1 MSMGEI
7 PEDPFRRRAEESQ
20 RDEDSGSE
28 SDFSAAESLLP
39 PMSSDD
45 PLDDPLPES
54 PRELRVRLDP
64 PSGTIVLSRP
74 DRRNALSRRTLD
86 ELLQA
91 FDDLHR
97 TGSVRAVILTG
108 GGSSFCAGTDLKE
121 LSGRVGDDE
130 QQRFWRDETDRIRRL
145 IEAMLRFPKPIIAAV
160 NGPVRGLGMALLLAS
175 DIVVAGESATFGFP
189 EGRLGLV
196 ASQTA
201 PLLSFRLGSG
211 QAARLLLTGAT
222 IDIAEAQRISLVHE
236 RVANDLVWA
245 KSQEIA
251 RQCARAARES
261 LQATKKLLNETIGE
275 VLETYHAIAAAQAA
289 AARTTEA
296 AAEGVRAFFEKRDPR
311 WSR

>member
-1 MSMGEI
+1 MGDSH
-7 PEDPFRRRAEESQ
+7 EDPFRRREESES
-20 RDEDSGSE
+20 RDWGAESE
-28 SDFSAAESLLP
+28 SDFEAAESLLP
-39 PMSSDD
+39 PIDAHD

-54 PRELRVRLDP
+54 PREIRVRLDP
-64 PSGTIVLSRP
+64 PSGTIILSRP
-74 DRRNALSRRTLD
+74 EHRNALSRRTLD

-108 GGSSFCAGTDLKE
+108 AGSTFCSGTDLRE
-121 LSGRVGDDE
+121 LAGRVGDDE

-160 NGPVRGLGMALLLAS
+160 NGPVRGVGMALMLAC
-175 DIVVAGESATFGFP
+175 DIVIAGPSATFALP

-196 ASQTA
+196 AAQTA
-201 PLLSFRLGSG
+201 PLLSFRIGSG
-211 QAARLLLTGAT
+211 QATRLLLTGAT
-222 IDIAEAQRISLVHE
+222 LDLDEAHRISLVHE

-245 KSQEIA
+245 KAQEIA
-251 RQCARAARES
+251 RQCSRSARES
-261 LQATKKLLNETIGE
+261 LQATKRLMNETIGE
-275 VLETYHAIAAAQAA
+275 ILETHHAIAAAQAA

-311 WSR
+311 WMR